1 MEQINK
7 ELMEAGYLC
16 PNQDVHEWKL
26 LEWEGNIRNMK
37 CEKYVLMGRDKLKQ
51 DILL

>member
-7 ELMEAGYLC
+7 ELMETGYLC
-16 PNQDVHEWKL
+16 PNYKIHEFKL

-37 CEKYVLMGRDKLKQ
+37 CEKCGNVTLAMAK
-51 DILL
+51 